1 MKKILPIV
9 VSLILILSFGACQT
23 KGDESSTSAQITVAV
38 GIVPE
43 AAFVEAVAADL
54 VSVVTMIPP
63 GYSPANFSP
72 TASQM
77 QALSDAQVYF
87 TLQMPAEQANILP
100 KLKDF
105 NSDIELVDLRE
116 ASAEQYPLL
125 SAEGHEEQPGGEEH
139 EHGSVDPHLWLSP
152 KRAVVMVQTIAD
164 ELSKIDSAN
173 EEIYQANAA
182 GYIAQIKE
190 LDEKIAQKLSGL
202 EQKAFL
208 IYHGSYRYF
217 ADDYGLDM
225 IAIEI
230 GGKQATSA
238 ELQDVI
244 SFAQDNNIKTVFYQ
258 DEFDDNQ
265 AQTVAQEIG
274 GTVAQVSPLSHDY
287 LQGLQD
293 FTDALIVQG
302 GQ

>member
-1 MKKILPIV
+1 MKKLLLIV
-9 VSLILILSFGACQT
+9 ISLIIITSFCSCGTSQKVDDT
-23 KGDESSTSAQITVAV
+23 STQITVAV

-43 AAFVEAVAADL
+43 AAFVEAVAADH
-54 VSVVTMIPP
+54 VKVVTMIPP

-72 TASQM
+72 TAAQM
-77 QALSDAQVYF
+77 QALSDASIYF

-105 NSDIELVDLRE
+105 NSDIEIIDLQE
-116 ASAEQYPLL
+116 ASAKQYPLL
-125 SAEGHEEQPGGEEH
+125 SADEH
-139 EHGSVDPHLWLSP
+139 EAQENGSAADPHLWLSP
-152 KRAVVMVQTIAD
+152 KRAIVMVQAIAD
-164 ELSKIDSAN
+164 ELSKADSAN

-190 LDEKIAQKLSGL
+190 LDENIAQKLSGL

-244 SFAQDNNIKTVFYQ
+244 KLALENDIKTVFYQ

-293 FTDALIVQG
+293 FTDALVAQN